1 MAVQIEVIQG
11 SILEVNAE
19 VIVNAANSL
28 GLMGGGVAGV
38 IKRAAGAEVEQEARG
53 QAPIQVGTAAL
64 TSGGKTKF
72 SGIIHAPTMAQ
83 PAMRIPAD
91 NVALATRAALALADE
106 KGFTSVAVPGMGT
119 GVGGVAHGEAAERM
133 IAAIKAYT
141 PQTLRS
147 VLLVDVDPAMVEAW
161 RKELASG

>member
-1 MAVQIEVIQG
+1 
-11 SILEVNAE
+11 
-19 VIVNAANSL
+19 
-28 GLMGGGVAGV
+28 
-38 IKRAAGAEVEQEARG
+38 
-53 QAPIQVGTAAL
+53 
-64 TSGGKTKF
+64 
-72 SGIIHAPTMAQ
+72 
-83 PAMRIPAD
+83 
-91 NVALATRAALALADE
+91 
-106 KGFTSVAVPGMGT
+106 MGT